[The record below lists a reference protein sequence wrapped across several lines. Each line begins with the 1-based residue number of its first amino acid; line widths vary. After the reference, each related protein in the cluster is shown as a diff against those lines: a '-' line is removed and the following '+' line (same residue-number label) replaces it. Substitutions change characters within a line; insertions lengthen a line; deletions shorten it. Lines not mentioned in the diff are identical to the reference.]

1 MAEPTTSTPITSV
14 PVPIVSVQNLT
25 KSYGDRKILNG
36 VSFDV
41 QPGSVQVLLG
51 PSGSGKST
59 VIRCLNGLET
69 FQSGAI
75 IFEGQPVKQTEK
87 DWQQLRTRIGMVF
100 QSYDLFPNLT
110 VAENIRL
117 APTKVQGRDRE
128 EVDAHATELLD
139 QVGMADYRDKY
150 PRQLSGGQKQRVAI
164 VRALAM
170 KPDLMLFDE
179 VTASLDPEMVRGV
192 LEILL
197 GLARSSMTMV
207 VVTHEMEF
215 ARRVA
220 DTVLFLD
227 QGMILEATPSDEFFT
242 RPRSK
247 RAQRFLDSMAPLSDE
262 VPSIAVPST
271 AAAQSA

>member
-1 MAEPTTSTPITSV
+1 MAESLLSV
-14 PVPIVSVQNLT
+14 RNLT
-25 KSYGDRKILNG
+25 KAYGERTVLND
-36 VSFDV
+36 VSFEV
-41 QPGSVQVLLG
+41 APGSVHVLLG

-59 VIRCLNGLET
+59 AIRCLNGLET
-69 FQSGAI
+69 FQSGSI
-75 IFEGQPVKQTEK
+75 VFDGKPVVQTEK
-87 DWQQLRTRIGMVF
+87 AWQQLRTRIGMVF

-117 APTKVQGRDRE
+117 APVKVQKRDRG
-128 EVDAHATELLD
+128 EVDSHADELLK
-139 QVGMADYRDKY
+139 QVGMFDYRDKY

-164 VRALAM
+164 VRALSM

-197 GLARSSMTMV
+197 GLARGNMTMI

-227 QGMILEATPSDEFFT
+227 GGKILEATPGDEFFS
-242 RPRSK
+242 RPRSE
-247 RAQRFLDSMAPLSDE
+247 RARRFLDSMAPLTEQDA
-262 VPSIAVPST
+262 PHLT
-271 AAAQSA
+271 AESA

>member
-1 MAEPTTSTPITSV
+1 MAES
-14 PVPIVSVQNLT
+14 PIVSVQDLT
-25 KSYGDRKILNG
+25 KSYGDRRILDG

-41 QPGSVQVLLG
+41 PAGSVQVLLG

-75 IFEGQPVKQTEK
+75 VFEGKPVKQTEK
-87 DWQQLRTRIGMVF
+87 DWQGLRTRIGMVF

-117 APTKVQGRDRE
+117 APTQVRGRDRD
-128 EVDAHATELLD
+128 EVDAHAAELLG
-139 QVGMADYRDKY
+139 QVGMAEYRDKY

-197 GLARSSMTMV
+197 SLARSSMTMV

-227 QGMILEATPSDEFFT
+227 QGKILEATPSDEFFSK
-242 RPRSK
+242 PRSE

-262 VPSIAVPST
+262 EPLVN
-271 AAAQSA
+271 AAESA

>member
-1 MAEPTTSTPITSV
+1 MAEPL
-14 PVPIVSVQNLT
+14 VSIRDVT
-25 KSYGDRKILNG
+25 KSYGDRTVLDG

-41 QPGSVQVLLG
+41 PAGSVQVLLG

-69 FQSGAI
+69 FQSGSI
-75 IFEGQPVKQTEK
+75 VFDGTPVKQTEK

-117 APTKVQGRDRE
+117 APTKVQNRDPD
-128 EVDAHATELLD
+128 EVDAHALDLLT

-197 GLARSSMTMV
+197 ALARSKMTML

-227 QGMILEATPSDEFFT
+227 GGKILEATPGEEFFAK
-242 RPRSK
+242 PRSE
-247 RAQRFLDSMAPLSDE
+247 RAQRFLDSMAPLADDE
-262 VPSIAVPST
+262 IALST
-271 AAAQSA
+271 AE

>member
-1 MAEPTTSTPITSV
+1 MAESLLSV
-14 PVPIVSVQNLT
+14 RNLT
-25 KSYGDRKILNG
+25 KSYGERTVLSD

-41 QPGSVQVLLG
+41 PAGSVQVLLG

-59 VIRCLNGLET
+59 AIRCLNGLET
-69 FQSGAI
+69 FQSGNIA
-75 IFEGQPVKQTEK
+75 FGGKPVVQTEK
-87 DWQQLRTRIGMVF
+87 AWQQLRTRIGMVF

-117 APTKVQGRDRE
+117 APTKVQKRDRE
-128 EVDAHATELLD
+128 EVDAHADELLT
-139 QVGMADYRDKY
+139 QVGMFDYRDKY

-164 VRALAM
+164 VRALSM

-197 GLARSSMTMV
+197 GLARGNMTMI

-227 QGMILEATPSDEFFT
+227 GGKILEATPGDEFFN
-242 RPRSK
+242 RPRSD
-247 RAQRFLDSMAPLSDE
+247 RARRFLDSMAPLSE
-262 VPSIAVPST
+262 QEAPHLT
-271 AAAQSA
+271 AESA

>member
-1 MAEPTTSTPITSV
+1 MAEPILSV
-14 PVPIVSVQNLT
+14 RNLC
-25 KSYGDRKILNG
+25 KSYGDRQVLTDINFE
-36 VSFDV
+36 V
-41 QPGSVQVLLG
+41 PEGSVQVLLG

-59 VIRCLNGLET
+59 LIRCLNGLET
-69 FQSGAI
+69 FQSGSL
-75 IFEGQPVKQTEK
+75 IFEGRPVIQKEK
-87 DWQQLRTRIGMVF
+87 EWQRLRTRIGMVF

-117 APTKVQGRDRE
+117 APVKVQKRDRA
-128 EVDAHATELLD
+128 EVDAYGLELLK

-164 VRALAM
+164 VRALTM

-192 LEILL
+192 LEIML
-197 GLARSSMTMV
+197 GLARGKTTMV

-227 QGMILEATPSDEFFT
+227 AGKILEASSAEEFFT
-242 RPRSK
+242 NPQSE
-247 RAQRFLDSMAPLSDE
+247 RARRFLDSMAPISE
-262 VPSIAVPST
+262 VPALH
-271 AAAQSA
+271 AESA

>member
-1 MAEPTTSTPITSV
+1 MAEPL
-14 PVPIVSVQNLT
+14 VSVRDLT
-25 KSYGDRKILNG
+25 KSFGDRRILNG

-41 QPGSVQVLLG
+41 PAGSVQVLLG

-69 FQSGAI
+69 FQSGTI
-75 IFEGQPVKQTEK
+75 VFDGEPFKQTEK

-117 APTKVQGRDRE
+117 APTKVQGRDSD
-128 EVDAHATELLD
+128 EVAAHATELLD

-197 GLARSSMTMV
+197 DLARGSMTMI

-215 ARRVA
+215 ARRIA

-227 QGMILEATPSDEFFT
+227 GGAILEATPGEEFFT
-242 RPRSK
+242 KPRSA
-247 RAQRFLDSMAPLSDE
+247 RAQRVLDSMAPLPDD
-262 VPSIAVPST
+262 VPAT
-271 AAAQSA
+271 TTT

>member
-1 MAEPTTSTPITSV
+1 MVDAL
-14 PVPIVSVQNLT
+14 VSVRDLT
-25 KSYGDRKILNG
+25 KSYGDRTVLRG
-36 VSFDV
+36 VSFEV
-41 QPGSVQVLLG
+41 PPGSVQVLLG

-69 FQSGAI
+69 FQSGQI
-75 IFEGQPVKQTEK
+75 LFDGEPVKQTEK
-87 DWQQLRTRIGMVF
+87 DWQRLRTRIGMVF

-110 VAENIRL
+110 VGENIRL
-117 APTKVQGRDRE
+117 APTQVQKRSRD
-128 EVDAHATELLD
+128 EVDSHATELLE
-139 QVGMADYRDKY
+139 QVGMTEYRDKY

-197 GLARSSMTMV
+197 KLARGNMTML

-215 ARRVA
+215 AKRVA

-227 QGMILEATPSDEFFT
+227 GGTILEATPGQEFFT
-242 RPRSK
+242 RPRSE
-247 RAQRFLDSMAPLSDE
+247 RAQRFLESMAPLSDE
-262 VPSIAVPST
+262 EPAP
-271 AAAQSA
+271 ASA

>member
-1 MAEPTTSTPITSV
+1 MADTLLSV
-14 PVPIVSVQNLT
+14 RNLT
-25 KSYGDRKILNG
+25 KSYGERTVLSD

-41 QPGSVQVLLG
+41 PAGSVQVLLG

-59 VIRCLNGLET
+59 AIRCLNGLET
-69 FQSGAI
+69 FQSGNI
-75 IFEGQPVKQTEK
+75 IFDGTPVVQTEK
-87 DWQQLRTRIGMVF
+87 AWQQLRTRIGMVF

-110 VAENIRL
+110 VAENVRL
-117 APTKVQGRDRE
+117 APVKVQKRDRE
-128 EVDAHATELLD
+128 EVDAHADELLT
-139 QVGMADYRDKY
+139 QVGMFDYRDKY

-197 GLARSSMTMV
+197 GLARGNMTMI

-227 QGMILEATPSDEFFT
+227 GGKILEATPGGEFFSC
-242 RPRSK
+242 PRSD
-247 RAQRFLDSMAPLSDE
+247 RARRFLDSMAPLSE
-262 VPSIAVPST
+262 QEAPHLT
-271 AAAQSA
+271 AESA

>member
-1 MAEPTTSTPITSV
+1 MAESLLSV
-14 PVPIVSVQNLT
+14 KSLT
-25 KSYGDRKILNG
+25 KAYGERTVLND
-36 VSFDV
+36 VSFEV
-41 QPGSVQVLLG
+41 APGSVHVLLG

-59 VIRCLNGLET
+59 AIRCLNGLET
-69 FQSGAI
+69 FQSGSI
-75 IFEGQPVKQTEK
+75 VFDGKPVVQTEK
-87 DWQQLRTRIGMVF
+87 AWQQLRTRIGMVF

-117 APTKVQGRDRE
+117 APVKVQKRDRG
-128 EVDAHATELLD
+128 EVDAHADELLK
-139 QVGMADYRDKY
+139 QVGMFDYRDKY

-164 VRALAM
+164 VRALSM

-197 GLARSSMTMV
+197 GLARGNMTMI

-227 QGMILEATPSDEFFT
+227 GGKILEATPGEEFFS
-242 RPRSK
+242 RPRSE
-247 RAQRFLDSMAPLSDE
+247 RARRFLDSMAPLTEQDA
-262 VPSIAVPST
+262 PHLT
-271 AAAQSA
+271 AESA

>member
-1 MAEPTTSTPITSV
+1 MVESLLSV
-14 PVPIVSVQNLT
+14 RDLT
-25 KSYGDRKILNG
+25 KSFGDRTVLNDI
-36 VSFDV
+36 SFEV
-41 QPGSVQVLLG
+41 PPGSVQVLLG

-59 VIRCLNGLET
+59 AIRCLNGLET
-69 FQSGAI
+69 FQSGSI
-75 IFEGQPVKQTEK
+75 VFDGKPVVQSEK
-87 DWQQLRTRIGMVF
+87 AWQQLRTRIGMVF

-117 APTKVQGRDRE
+117 APVKVQQRDRG
-128 EVDAHATELLD
+128 EVDEHANELLT
-139 QVGMADYRDKY
+139 QVGMFDYRDKY

-170 KPDLMLFDE
+170 KPELMLFDE

-197 GLARSSMTMV
+197 GLARGNMTMI

-227 QGMILEATPSDEFFT
+227 GGKILEATPGDEFFSQ
-242 RPRSK
+242 PRSE
-247 RAQRFLDSMAPLSDE
+247 RARRFLDSMAPLSDQDAPE
-262 VPSIAVPST
+262 FT
-271 AAAQSA
+271 AESA

>member
-1 MAEPTTSTPITSV
+1 MAETLLSV
-14 PVPIVSVQNLT
+14 RNLT
-25 KSYGDRKILNG
+25 KSYGERTVLND

-41 QPGSVQVLLG
+41 PAGSVQVLLG

-59 VIRCLNGLET
+59 AIRCLNGLES
-69 FQSGAI
+69 FQSGSI
-75 IFEGQPVKQTEK
+75 VFEGKPVVQTEK
-87 DWQQLRTRIGMVF
+87 AWQQLRTKIGMVF

-117 APTKVQGRDRE
+117 APVKVQKRDRD
-128 EVDAHATELLD
+128 EVDAHADELLT
-139 QVGMADYRDKY
+139 QVGMFDYRDKY

-164 VRALAM
+164 VRALSM

-197 GLARSSMTMV
+197 GLARGNMTMI

-227 QGMILEATPSDEFFT
+227 GGKILEATPGDEFFNQ
-242 RPRSK
+242 PRSA
-247 RAQRFLDSMAPLSDE
+247 RARRFLDSMAPLTEQDAPHLE
-262 VPSIAVPST
+262 
-271 AAAQSA
+271 SA

>member
-1 MAEPTTSTPITSV
+1 MAEPL
-14 PVPIVSVQNLT
+14 VSVRGLT
-25 KSYGDRKILNG
+25 KSYGERTILDG
-36 VSFDV
+36 VTFDV
-41 QPGSVQVLLG
+41 PAGSVQVLLG

-59 VIRCLNGLET
+59 VIRCLNGLEA
-69 FQSGAI
+69 FQAGSIA
-75 IFEGQPVKQTEK
+75 FDGQPVKQTEK
-87 DWQQLRTRIGMVF
+87 DWQKLRTRIGMVF

-117 APTKVQGRDRE
+117 APTKVQGRPAD
-128 EVDAHATELLD
+128 EVDAHAAELLA

-197 GLARSSMTMV
+197 ALARSKMTML

-227 QGMILEATPSDEFFT
+227 GGKILEATPGAEFFT
-242 RPRSK
+242 RPRSE
-247 RAQRFLDSMAPLSDE
+247 RAQRFLDSMAPLSDDE
-262 VPSIAVPST
+262 
-271 AAAQSA
+271 SALSSVE

>member
-1 MAEPTTSTPITSV
+1 MAEPL
-14 PVPIVSVQNLT
+14 VSVRDLT
-25 KSYGDRKILNG
+25 KSFGDRRILNG

-41 QPGSVQVLLG
+41 PAGSVQVLLG

-69 FQSGAI
+69 FQSGTI
-75 IFEGQPVKQTEK
+75 VFDGEPVKQTEK

-117 APTKVQGRDRE
+117 APTKVQGRDSD
-128 EVDAHATELLD
+128 EVAAHATELLD

-197 GLARSSMTMV
+197 DLARGSMTMI

-215 ARRVA
+215 ARRIA

-227 QGMILEATPSDEFFT
+227 GGAILEATPGEEFFT
-242 RPRSK
+242 KPRSA
-247 RAQRFLDSMAPLSDE
+247 RAQRFLDSMAPLPDD
-262 VPSIAVPST
+262 VPAT
-271 AAAQSA
+271 TTT

>member
-1 MAEPTTSTPITSV
+1 MAEPL
-14 PVPIVSVQNLT
+14 VSVRDLT
-25 KSYGDRKILNG
+25 KSFGDRRILNG

-41 QPGSVQVLLG
+41 PAGSVQVLLG

-69 FQSGAI
+69 FQSGTI
-75 IFEGQPVKQTEK
+75 VFDGEPVKQTEK

-117 APTKVQGRDRE
+117 APTKVQGRDSD
-128 EVDAHATELLD
+128 EVAAHATELLD

-197 GLARSSMTMV
+197 DLARGSMTMI

-215 ARRVA
+215 ARRIA
-220 DTVLFLD
+220 DTGLFLD
-227 QGMILEATPSDEFFT
+227 GGAILEATPGEEFFT
-242 RPRSK
+242 KPRSA
-247 RAQRFLDSMAPLSDE
+247 RAQRFLDSMAPLPDD
-262 VPSIAVPST
+262 VPAT
-271 AAAQSA
+271 TTT

>member
-1 MAEPTTSTPITSV
+1 MAESLLSV
-14 PVPIVSVQNLT
+14 RNLT
-25 KSYGDRKILNG
+25 KSYGERTVLND

-41 QPGSVQVLLG
+41 PAGSVQVLLG

-59 VIRCLNGLET
+59 AIRCLNGLET
-69 FQSGAI
+69 FQSGDI
-75 IFEGQPVKQTEK
+75 VFGGKPVVQTEK
-87 DWQQLRTRIGMVF
+87 AWQQLRTRIGMVF

-117 APTKVQGRDRE
+117 APVKVQKRGRE
-128 EVDAHATELLD
+128 EVDAHADELLT
-139 QVGMADYRDKY
+139 QVGMFDYRDKY

-197 GLARSSMTMV
+197 GLARGNMTMI

-227 QGMILEATPSDEFFT
+227 GGKILEATPGEEFFN
-242 RPRSK
+242 RPRSD
-247 RAQRFLDSMAPLSDE
+247 RARRFLDSMAPLSE
-262 VPSIAVPST
+262 QEAPHLT
-271 AAAQSA
+271 AESA